1 MQQGHPRYKQ
11 LSRAKHEMVMHRR
24 YMFAKKIN
32 EGMRSFVNG
41 VRKVMRSVTDG
52 MFNNSKT
59 KPIKEKT
66 EIKDIYSEMHKP
78 KGLIKIVPP
87 KFNQWFT
94 NQHWKEVP

>member
-11 LSRAKHEMVMHRR
+11 LSRARHEMVMHGR

-41 VRKVMRSVTDG
+41 VRKVMHSVADG

-59 KPIKEKT
+59 KPLKEKS
-66 EIKDIYSEMHKP
+66 EIKDIYIEMHKP
-78 KGLIKIVPP
+78 KALMKIVPL
-87 KFNQWFT
+87 KFNQ
-94 NQHWKEVP
+94 